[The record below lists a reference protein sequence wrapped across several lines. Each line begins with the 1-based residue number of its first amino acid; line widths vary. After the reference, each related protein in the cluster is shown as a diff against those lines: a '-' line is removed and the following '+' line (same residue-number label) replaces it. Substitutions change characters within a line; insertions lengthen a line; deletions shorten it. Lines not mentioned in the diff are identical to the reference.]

1 MLCFYRPHR
10 AFIFVAGDY
19 GILFGQFLNSVFKL
33 ATENGLS
40 LACFDFM
47 DAEIAHVQN

>member
-19 GILFGQFLNSVFKL
+19 GVLSGQFPNSVVKL
-33 ATENGLS
+33 AAENGLS

-47 DAEIAHVQN
+47 DTEIAHVQN